1 MQMFKLLGFS
11 FFPALIAIVPR
22 WEHEQPL
29 KQGLFYY
36 FCSARP
42 QSPCSLN
49 TNMDGSKILD
59 WNVLNALGLYPET
72 GEEIVWVGQ
81 PAIEPSFPGALY
93 VLFEDSTPWI
103 AYYVAQAFIFIYGLE
118 SSKFW
123 LFSLNI
129 LTFLV
134 FQLLPF
140 VNQYQKTKRSV
151 YVVTNKRIV
160 LHIWRNFVG
169 KTHILRFDDFQ
180 KTLPVEDETDPNN
193 GTVYL
198 MTGKD
203 VGFWTYKIESDE
215 RSQHPS
221 IESIRNASEVGRQI
235 EQLRLQSAMKK

>member
-1 MQMFKLLGFS
+1 
-11 FFPALIAIVPR
+11 
-22 WEHEQPL
+22 
-29 KQGLFYY
+29 
-36 FCSARP
+36 
-42 QSPCSLN
+42 
-49 TNMDGSKILD
+49 MDGSKILD

-81 PAIEPSFPGALY
+81 PAIEPSVPGNLAYVIEGYSPWLTYYLGQAL
-93 VLFEDSTPWI
+93 L
-103 AYYVAQAFIFIYGLE
+103 FIYGLE
-118 SSKFW
+118 SNKFW
-123 LFSLNI
+123 LFAFNVIAFLIFQI
-129 LTFLV
+129 L
-134 FQLLPF
+134 PY

-169 KTHILRFDDFQ
+169 KTHILRYDDFQ

-235 EQLRLQSAMKK
+235 EQLRLQSISKK